1 MARSGMQGVAVK
13 KALKALIL
21 LPLSAAT
28 AYARTVARWWPSAGF
43 AWTDR
48 AYELT
53 RDAKATVSHPQS
65 GGGRT

>member
-1 MARSGMQGVAVK
+1 MQGVAVK

-21 LPLSAAT
+21 LPLYAAT

-48 AYELT
+48 TYELT

-65 GGGRT
+65 GGE